1 MCEEERKQ
9 KQREAVKRFYKR
21 FPDKRAEKN
30 ARYWE
35 RHKDEINRKRREQ
48 YAAKKAKQA

>member
-1 MCEEERKQ
+1 MSEEERKQ
-9 KQREAVKRFYKR
+9 RQREAEKRFYNR

-30 ARYWE
+30 RLYWE

-48 YAAKKAKQA
+48 YAAKKVKQA